1 MKDKWIDFL
10 GTFAI
15 GCLFMILLIILS
27 GWIVMLLWNWIMP
40 NLFDG
45 VHEINIREAYG
56 LTLLTKILFET
67 KININ
72 KKS

>member
-45 VHEINIREAYG
+45 VHEINIWEAYG